1 MLTRLSHAFPKGS
14 LTHTTA
20 KTRYLRPTILL
31 TVMSEAV
38 PAPFLRVME
47 IQEIMKLLPHRYP
60 FLLIDRVIEV
70 EPRQRIV
77 CLKNVTAN
85 EPHFQGHFPDYP
97 LMPGVLI
104 VEAIA
109 QAGGALL
116 LSEIPDREDKLMVFT
131 GIDQAKFRRPVTPG
145 DQLRIEVKV
154 LQWRSRAVKMQGV
167 ATVDGK
173 VACEATVMCQ
183 LVPRPG
189 KRPVTAPPSVAE
201 SPGIDTVAAASTG
214 AACQPDP
221 LSESHA
227 LPEAAV

>member
-1 MLTRLSHAFPKGS
+1 
-14 LTHTTA
+14 
-20 KTRYLRPTILL
+20 
-31 TVMSEAV
+31 
-38 PAPFLRVME
+38 ME
-47 IQEIMKLLPHRYP
+47 VQEIMQLLPHRYP
-60 FLLIDRVIEV
+60 FLLIDRVLHV
-70 EPRQRIV
+70 EPKQRLV
-77 CLKNVTAN
+77 CIKNVTAN

-116 LSEIPDREDKLMVFT
+116 LREFPDRDSKLMVFT
-131 GIDQAKFRRPVTPG
+131 GIEGAKFRKPVTPG
-145 DQLRIEVKV
+145 DQLRIEVEV
-154 LQWRSRAVKMQGV
+154 LQWRSRAVKMRGV

-189 KRPVTAPPSVAE
+189 AKTPAAVLPAETLPVAPEPVS
-201 SPGIDTVAAASTG
+201 AAAPAETSPQTPGEG

-221 LSESHA
+221 LSESNA